1 MIAWTQLEP
10 GLGRSVAY
18 NVIILCGVSTLFM
31 NGNPLLRYDGYVLSD
46 AIEIPNLGQRANAW
60 LGYLFKRYV
69 LGLAA
74 VEAPRQPGEQWWFV
88 GYALLS
94 FVYRMFIMFLAIFLV
109 AGQFFFFG
117 VLLACWAILNTIVM
131 PLWRLARQL
140 FTDPQIQARR
150 GRSYAITALCVLAAA
165 GLAGA
170 VPMPSSTDTEGV
182 VWVPPLARCARR
194 WPASSASAR
203 RRTMRSWRQARRC
216 WRWRT
221 TNCSGAT
228 PCWPPRSTSTRRAT
242 CRRMPRIRCRPP
254 SRAINGRAC

>member
-1 MIAWTQLEP
+1 MTATTCCRTPSRFPTWGSAPMPGSGICSSATCWAWP
-10 GLGRSVAY
+10 PSR
-18 NVIILCGVSTLFM
+18 
-31 NGNPLLRYDGYVLSD
+31 R
-46 AIEIPNLGQRANAW
+46 RA
-60 LGYLFKRYV
+60 
-69 LGLAA
+69 
-74 VEAPRQPGEQWWFV
+74 RQPGRAV
-88 GYALLS
+88 VVRGLCAAVLRLPH
-94 FVYRMFIMFLAIFLV
+94 VHHVPGHLPGGGAVL
-109 AGQFFFFG
+109 FFG

-150 GRSYAITALCVLAAA
+150 G
-165 GLAGA
+165 G
-170 VPMPSSTDTEGV
+170 PMPSPRSACWRRPDWRAPCPCRPRPIPRAWSGCRR
-182 VWVPPLARCARR
+182 WPRCARR

-203 RRTMRSWRQARRC
+203 RRTMRSWRRARRC